1 MLVFPQTAVECH
13 CVSLEILMYSELPI
27 EFPKL
32 PLYIDQET
40 EILEISYVKFLIRF
54 LTGMKNEILTIWI
67 QVKQDVRAGRA
78 SQHRCLLPT

>member
-40 EILEISYVKFLIRF
+40 KILEISYVNFL
-54 LTGMKNEILTIWI
+54 
-67 QVKQDVRAGRA
+67 
-78 SQHRCLLPT
+78 